1 MISLPLSAAIAAAV
15 SALDDDP
22 SDLARRDALDDL
34 GVRASS
40 GDAEALTNVLGMLTD
55 LVAERQADLRA
66 RTIEQLAMNALCA
79 SGTGRADEGL
89 PPLGSVARAWP
100 SLVPRTA

>member
-1 MISLPLSAAIAAAV
+1 MISLPLSAAIAVAV

-22 SDLARRDALDDL
+22 SDLARRDALDEL
-34 GVRASS
+34 AVRASS
-40 GDAEALTNVLGMLTD
+40 GDAEALANVLGMLTD
-55 LVAERQADLRA
+55 LVADLHADLWS
-66 RTIEQLAMNALCA
+66 RTVEQLAVNASCA